1 MATTSLHIYRGYSSY
16 EYLST
21 KSFSIYDVKL
31 VELDILNYIFTPLG
45 TRLRLP
51 HYGTRIQQLLF
62 QPLIASTLADI
73 RTELEGAFAYDPRVE
88 LVDLQLIPSIA
99 TQTVVAECVL
109 YYIELNETVP
119 LVLNL
124 QFNQ

>member
-1 MATTSLHIYRGYSSY
+1 MTTASLHIYRGYSSY

-31 VELDILNYIFTPLG
+31 VELDILNFIFTPLG

-62 QPLIASTLADI
+62 QPLVESTIADV
-73 RTELEGAFAYDPRVE
+73 RTELERAFAYDPRVE
-88 LVDLQLIPSIA
+88 LVDLSIVPTIS
-99 TQTVVAECVL
+99 TQSVVAECVL
-109 YYIELNETVP
+109 FYIELNETVP

-124 QFNQ
+124 QFDQ